1 MAKLGDLVVRIGADT
16 RGLNRSLGKVQR
28 NMRSMTSNFTKLGTS
43 MSKALTLPLAAV
55 GGASL
60 KLAVDFQSSMAQV
73 KAVTGATAGDFK
85 SLEETA
91 KKLGSTTVFT
101 AKEVA
106 GLMLEYGKLGFS
118 TKQIEDAAE
127 ATLLLA
133 QATGSDLVQAAEVA
147 GSTLGGFGL
156 AATETGRLAD
166 VMAAAFTGSALDIN
180 KFQDSMK
187 FVAPVA
193 KAAGVSL
200 EEASAMLGVM
210 ADSGIKGS
218 QAGTALRRILQELS
232 GESGTVTEK
241 LAKLSAKG
249 LGVKDAFDEVGRN
262 ASSALLV
269 LSEGVTDV
277 ASFTTELE
285 NSGGAAK
292 DMADIMN
299 DTAAGSLKR
308 MTSALEGAALVI
320 GDALA
325 PTMESLANFV
335 ADLAVLFRQLEPGTQ
350 KIVVLFGA
358 LLASLGPIL
367 LILPQI
373 LAALPLIAG
382 AFAAM
387 TGPIGLAVLGVTALI
402 AAIAALVSAN
412 KDIPSTL
419 ERANAA
425 VREHSTEVRYLVGQ
439 YKDETKSLEDRKK
452 ILSRL
457 ADIDATHFG
466 NLQAES
472 TTYNDLV
479 TNLDAYTASLR
490 KNYLEKSFA
499 EQGTALFGG
508 LADDEAAINQKRST
522 LQKAIDIE
530 AAAGRWTREAAKRN
544 RIQIEGELEDLQE
557 QRDQTLIN
565 IEAFEQEKQRL
576 LEKYATTD
584 APGATTDETGAATAP
599 VVVVPVPDTSPL
611 KEAVDD
617 ITGFLFELQGMGTTA
632 FATLSNGIQ
641 DFVVSSTPQLLSF
654 LNDFGVAV
662 ENTAEVVAKSVRTM
676 ADDIND
682 AISSGVA
689 DMISGV
695 SEMVGTAI
703 GAQKPIE
710 NMGAFL
716 GNTLG
721 DMAINLG
728 KYAIAHGTVI
738 EAIKKSMTDL
748 GGVKAIVAGLALI
761 ALGAGIKGAIARS
774 AESAG
779 VPALAEGGLAYG
791 PTLAMVGDNKGA
803 NIDPEVVAPLSKL
816 KGMLGGNTVQV
827 YGRISGDDIVI
838 SNSRASRDRNRF

>member
-1 MAKLGDLVVRIGADT
+1 MAKLGDLVVRIGADAAP
-16 RGLNRSLGKVQR
+16 LNKALGTVQR
-28 NMRSMTSNFTKLGTS
+28 NMRTMTGNFKKLGSSMTKSIT
-43 MSKALTLPLAAV
+43 MPLAAV
-55 GGASL
+55 AGASL
-60 KLAVDFQSSMAQV
+60 KLAVDFESSMAKV

-91 KKLGSTTVFT
+91 KKLGATTVFT
-101 AKEVA
+101 ASEVA

-180 KFQDSMK
+180 KFQESMK

-200 EEASAMLGVM
+200 EEASSMLATL

-241 LAKLSAKG
+241 LQKLSNKG

-277 ASFTTELE
+277 ETFTTKLE

-299 DTAAGSLKR
+299 DTAAGSLKKL
-308 MTSALEGAALVI
+308 TSALEGAALVI

-325 PTMESLANFV
+325 PMMESLANFV
-335 ADLAVLFRQLEPGTQ
+335 ADLAGSFRNLEPRTQ
-350 KIVVLFGA
+350 KIVILFGA

-382 AFAAM
+382 AFTAM
-387 TGPIGLAVLGVTALI
+387 TGPIGLTVIGVTALI
-402 AAIAALVSAN
+402 GTVAALVKAN

-419 ERANAA
+419 ERANQA
-425 VREHSTEVRYLVGQ
+425 VRDHSTEVRFLVGQ
-439 YKDETKSLEDRKK
+439 YKDETKSLEDRKR
-452 ILSRL
+452 ILGRL
-457 ADIDATHFG
+457 AEIDATHFG
-466 NLQAES
+466 NLEAEK

-479 TNLDAYTASLR
+479 KNLDAYTASLR
-490 KNYLEKSFA
+490 RNYLEKSFA
-499 EQGTALFGG
+499 EQGSALFGT
-508 LADDEAAINQKRST
+508 LADDEAAINDKRAT

-530 AAAGRWTREAAKRN
+530 ANANRFTREAAKKN
-544 RIQIEGELEDLQE
+544 RIQIEGELKDLQD

-565 IEAFEQEKQRL
+565 IEAFEKEKLRL

-584 APGATTDETGAATAP
+584 IPSEETPDANKSKKTEEKGLVVIQPEQMELLEKLPPKLIPLQNGLKTLQETGEETTEVFIELSQTMIGLADSFGQMFGGVVTGAKTAKQGFLSFAKTAIRSIIALATAN
-599 VVVVPVPDTSPL
+599 VITNATSPDNPANKASGGL
-611 KEAVDD
+611 T
-617 ITGFLFELQGMGTTA
+617 IPF
-632 FATLSNGIQ
+632 FAI
-641 DFVVSSTPQLLSF
+641 
-654 LNDFGVAV
+654 
-662 ENTAEVVAKSVRTM
+662 
-676 ADDIND
+676 
-682 AISSGVA
+682 
-689 DMISGV
+689 
-695 SEMVGTAI
+695 
-703 GAQKPIE
+703 
-710 NMGAFL
+710 
-716 GNTLG
+716 
-721 DMAINLG
+721 
-728 KYAIAHGTVI
+728 
-738 EAIKKSMTDL
+738 
-748 GGVKAIVAGLALI
+748 AGLA
-761 ALGAGIKGAIARS
+761 ALDQLVQNI
-774 AESAG
+774 
-779 VPALAEGGLAYG
+779 PALAEGGLIYG
-791 PTLAMVGDNKGA
+791 PSLALVGDNKNA
-803 NIDPEVVAPLSKL
+803 SIDPEVVAPLSKL
-816 KGMLGGNTVQV
+816 KGMLGGNAVEV
-827 YGRISGDDIVI
+827 YGRISGDDIVL

>member
-16 RGLNRSLGKVQR
+16 RDLNKSLGKVQR
-28 NMRSMTSNFTKLGTS
+28 NMRSMTSNFKKLGSS
-43 MSKALTLPLAAV
+43 MTRSITLPLAAV
-55 GGASL
+55 AGASL
-60 KLAVDFQSSMAQV
+60 KLAVDFESSMAKV

-241 LAKLSAKG
+241 LQKLSNKG

-269 LSEGVTDV
+269 LSKGVTDV

-299 DTAAGSLKR
+299 ETSAGSLKK

-325 PTMESLANFV
+325 PIMTDLASFVTDLATGFKNLGSGAQKTVIIFAAFLAGLGPLLVAIPSLISGISAVGVGFV
-335 ADLAVLFRQLEPGTQ
+335 ALKAKVLALNL
-350 KIVVLFGA
+350 A
-358 LLASLGPIL
+358 LLANPYV
-367 LILPQI
+367 
-373 LAALPLIAG
+373 IAG
-382 AFAAM
+382 AAIVALGAILVKTSGDIKNSRKETNLF
-387 TGPIGLAVLGVTALI
+387 IESLKGLDKQATINAVNEKIRQKT
-402 AAIAALVSAN
+402 
-412 KDIPSTL
+412 
-419 ERANAA
+419 
-425 VREHSTEVRYLVGQ
+425 
-439 YKDETKSLEDRKK
+439 DELTKATKSLEISKIQAARATDKFDRQ
-452 ILSRL
+452 IANQSVSR
-457 ADIDATHFG
+457 
-466 NLQAES
+466 
-472 TTYNDLV
+472 Y
-479 TNLDAYTASLR
+479 TNIV
-490 KNYLEKSFA
+490 E
-499 EQGTALFGG
+499 G
-508 LADDEAAINQKRST
+508 LNGA
-522 LQKAIDIE
+522 
-530 AAAGRWTREAAKRN
+530 
-544 RIQIEGELEDLQE
+544 LEDLE
-557 QRDQTLIN
+557 VALEDANAVEVDSFVNTTA
-565 IEAFEQEKQRL
+565 IES
-576 LEKYATTD
+576 
-584 APGATTDETGAATAP
+584 DEE
-599 VVVVPVPDTSPL
+599 SL
-611 KEAVDD
+611 KTFGDGVSD
-617 ITGFLFELQGMGTTA
+617 ITAKLFELQGMGTTS

-641 DFVVSSTPQLLSF
+641 DFVVSSTPQLLAF
-654 LNDFGVAV
+654 LNDFEVAV
-662 ENTAEVVAKSVRTM
+662 ENTTEKVADSVKTM
-676 ADDIND
+676 AEDINKFIEQ
-682 AISSGVA
+682 AVESILIGMA
-689 DMISGV
+689 
-695 SEMVGTAI
+695 EMVGAAI
-703 GAQKPIE
+703 GAQRPIE
-710 NMGAFL
+710 NVGKFIGVVLA
-716 GNTLG
+716 
-721 DMAINLG
+721 DMAINIG
-728 KYAIAHGTVI
+728 KYAIMHGVVI
-738 EAIKKSMTDL
+738 EAIRESFETL
-748 GGVKAIVAGLALI
+748 NGYLVVAAGIALI
-761 ALGAGIKGAIARS
+761 ALGAGVKSNLSKAATD
-774 AESAG
+774 AG
-779 VPALAEGGLAYG
+779 VPALAEGGLIYG
-791 PTLAMVGDNKGA
+791 PSLALVGDNKNA
-803 NIDPEVVAPLSKL
+803 SIDPEVVAPLSKL
-816 KGMLGGNTVQV
+816 KGMLGGNSVQV
-827 YGRISGDDIVI
+827 YGRISGDDIVL